1 MLTDRRVMEV
11 WDGAKGRLGRKGKR
25 EEGGRM
31 REGGRR
37 REGREEEQREEGKE
51 GRRPT
56 VRLCKDQY

>member
-31 REGGRR
+31 REGGR
-37 REGREEEQREEGKE
+37 EEGQ
-51 GRRPT
+51 